1 MMLHTLAVLVENHP
15 GVLTR
20 VSGLFARRA
29 YNIDSL
35 SVCRTEDPGIS
46 RMTIVVDGD
55 DQVIEQVTKQ
65 LHKLVVVHKVV
76 DLTSESV
83 VDREL
88 ALIRIKVNAES
99 RLEILQAVD
108 IFRGRV
114 VDMGRSN
121 LTVELTGDGEKI
133 DAFVRT
139 VRHYGLMELV
149 RTGTVAILRLD
160 S

>member
-1 MMLHTLAVLVENHP
+1 MLHTLAVLVENNP

-20 VSGLFARRA
+20 VAGLFARRA
-29 YNIDSL
+29 YNINSL
-35 SVCRTEDPGIS
+35 SVCQTENPGIS

-55 DQVIEQVTKQ
+55 DTVIEQVSKQ

-76 DLTSESV
+76 DLTKETV

-88 ALIRIKVNAES
+88 ALVRIKVKADT
-99 RLEILQAVD
+99 RLEILQIVD
-108 IFRGRV
+108 VFRGRV

-121 LTVELTGDGEKI
+121 LTVELTGDEEKI

-139 VRHYGLMELV
+139 IRPFGLMELV
-149 RTGTVAILRLD
+149 RTGKIAITRLD

>member
-1 MMLHTLAVLVENHP
+1 MLHTLAVLVENNP

-20 VSGLFARRA
+20 VAGLFARRA
-29 YNIDSL
+29 YNINSL
-35 SVCRTEDPGIS
+35 TVCQTENPAIS

-55 DQVIEQVTKQ
+55 DTVIEQVSKQ
-65 LHKLVVVHKVV
+65 LHKLVVVHKVT
-76 DLTSESV
+76 DLTNETV

-88 ALIRIKVNAES
+88 ALIRIKVKADT
-99 RLEILQAVD
+99 RLEVLQIVD
-108 IFRGRV
+108 VFRGRV

-121 LTVELTGDGEKI
+121 LTVELTGDEEKI

-139 VRHYGLMELV
+139 IRPFGLMELV
-149 RTGTVAILRLD
+149 RTGKIAITRLD

>member
-1 MMLHTLAVLVENHP
+1 MLHTLAVLVENHP

-20 VSGLFARRA
+20 VAGLFARRA
-29 YNIDSL
+29 YNINSL
-35 SVCRTEDPGIS
+35 SVCQTENPSIS

-55 DQVIEQVTKQ
+55 DAVIEQVSKQ
-65 LHKLVVVHKVV
+65 LIKLVVVHKVT
-76 DLTSESV
+76 DLTDETV

-88 ALIRIKVNAES
+88 ALVRIKVRTDT
-99 RLEILQAVD
+99 RLEVLQIVD
-108 IFRGRV
+108 VFRGRV

-121 LTVELTGDGEKI
+121 LTVELTGDEEKI

-139 VRHYGLMELV
+139 IRPFGLMELV
-149 RTGTVAILRLD
+149 RTGKIAIARLD